1 MHFRRRRAR
10 MALPD
15 MPIHGIEIH
24 GLTQAVEQQP
34 TAHHLTRRDL
44 ILSLHLRISSLP
56 WPGVL

>member
-1 MHFRRRRAR
+1 

-34 TAHHLTRRDL
+34 TAHHLARRDL